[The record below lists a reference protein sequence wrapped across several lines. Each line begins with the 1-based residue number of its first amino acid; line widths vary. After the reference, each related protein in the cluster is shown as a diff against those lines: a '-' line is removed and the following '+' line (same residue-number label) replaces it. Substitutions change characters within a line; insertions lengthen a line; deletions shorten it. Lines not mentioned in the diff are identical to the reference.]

1 MGIATRIERII
12 AKGQLVPVMF
22 GTNDIAISQT
32 DVQLPAFTG
41 NAVGSIMPFAG
52 EIVAV
57 TYLLSANKTAGIL
70 TIGPTVGGV
79 EKTALTIT
87 AANAVAKGT
96 KLIKRGNL
104 PFAAG
109 SELGAEVTTDAN
121 FLPTGS
127 ADLTV
132 TVWVL
137 LSIEGI

>member
-12 AKGQLVPVMF
+12 AKGQLVPIVF

-32 DVQLPAFTG
+32 DVQLPLFTG
-41 NAVGSIMPFAG
+41 NAAGTVMPFAG

-57 TYLLSANKTAGIL
+57 SYMLSANKTAGIL
-70 TIGPTVGGV
+70 TIGPTIAGT

-87 AANAVAKGT
+87 AANAASRAT
-96 KLIKRGNL
+96 KLVHRGTA

-109 SELGAEVTTDAN
+109 AELGAEVTTDAN